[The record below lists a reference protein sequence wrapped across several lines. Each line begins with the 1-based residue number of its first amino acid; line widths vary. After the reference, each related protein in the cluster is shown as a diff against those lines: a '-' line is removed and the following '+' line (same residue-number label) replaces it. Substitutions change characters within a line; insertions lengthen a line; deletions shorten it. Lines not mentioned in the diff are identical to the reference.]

1 MRWNTTPVRN
11 PIDGRLSL
19 SRVRSAGS
27 ITTSILTGLRK
38 AGREMKNYHEKSP
51 EMSPAPR
58 IVLFSP
64 DMDFCM
70 SLRMLFQ
77 DQYEMSCT
85 TDPDMLL
92 TMVKTMEPD
101 LVIADC
107 LPTQRMRDRFRVIHM
122 QNPGLKIVFFY
133 FSPLGDRWFRDFI
146 HNSGDVAFSK
156 PIDLEE
162 VTRTIG
168 SLVMT
173 GCAA

>member
-85 TDPDMLL
+85 TDPDMLTGLRKAGREMKNYHEKSPEMSPAPRIVLFSPDMDFCMSLRMLFQDQYEMSCTTDPDMLL

-101 LVIADC
+101 LVIAD
-107 LPTQRMRDRFRVIHM
+107 
-122 QNPGLKIVFFY
+122 
-133 FSPLGDRWFRDFI
+133 
-146 HNSGDVAFSK
+146 
-156 PIDLEE
+156 
-162 VTRTIG
+162 
-168 SLVMT
+168 
-173 GCAA
+173 